1 MLPCLFFILLSY
13 YLPWFILSYLFL
25 ILLFIVLFYY
35 FFFLRYLSF
44 YSIIP
49 FNFLLLSYYLPLI
62 YPITYLLSHYLYFPT
77 FSYFLLQARGGKRL
91 EQTKPS
97 PQAPFPSLLFA
108 LTLKSISQQAPKTP
122 TIPTILF
129 SKLPITEVKT
139 KNNFKWKLWLEPS
152 QTRWDG
158 WSRKEGSTGSGDKRL
173 FLSHQDANLEMGYS
187 PGSPLC

>member
-1 MLPCLFFILLSY
+1 MPVFVVRKSYYPVIYPGTVLPCLFFILLSY

-49 FNFLLLSYYLPLI
+49 FNFLLLSFYLPLI

-139 KNNFKWKLWLEPS
+139 KNNLK
-152 QTRWDG
+152 
-158 WSRKEGSTGSGDKRL
+158 
-173 FLSHQDANLEMGYS
+173 
-187 PGSPLC
+187 